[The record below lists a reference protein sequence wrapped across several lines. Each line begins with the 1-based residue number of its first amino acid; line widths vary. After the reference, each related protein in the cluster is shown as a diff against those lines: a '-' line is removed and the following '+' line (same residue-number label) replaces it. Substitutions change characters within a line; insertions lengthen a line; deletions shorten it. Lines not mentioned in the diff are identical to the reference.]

1 MPFNRMIA
9 CATMASAL
17 VLAAA
22 SAEARP
28 KTVDGP
34 GYLPECF
41 AAWDENTQ
49 HFQWPG
55 KEGPFKV
62 AVVNGSR

>member
-41 AAWDENTQ
+41 AATGIVRRTAAQEFSRRHPTTTAR
-49 HFQWPG
+49 
-55 KEGPFKV
+55 EV
-62 AVVNGSR
+62 A